1 LVWFASLALRQI
13 SSRQKKSPDL
23 LRGLATF
30 FVFEIT
36 KSTIKENDM
45 NGGFFLRGLLLGFT
59 IAATVGPM
67 SILCIQ
73 RTFNKGYLYGLVSGM
88 GIATADA
95 VYGSIAAFGLTAITG
110 FLVSEQ
116 NWIRLI
122 GGLFLIYLGIRT
134 ILTRP
139 AEKAAEARASYN
151 FAGAYA
157 STLLLTL
164 TNPLTILSFAVIFAG
179 LGVGAT
185 GGNYLTAAL
194 VVAGVF
200 SGSATWWCILTGG
213 ISLLRKRF
221 TTRWLRW
228 LNRISGT
235 AIAIFGIVALVSLR
249 W

>member
-1 LVWFASLALRQI
+1 
-13 SSRQKKSPDL
+13 
-23 LRGLATF
+23 
-30 FVFEIT
+30 
-36 KSTIKENDM
+36 M
-45 NGGFFLRGLLLGFT
+45 NTGFYLRGLLLGFT

-67 SILCIQ
+67 CILCIQ

-95 VYGSIAAFGLTAITG
+95 IYGSIAAFGLTVITS

-139 AEKAAEARASYN
+139 AEKAAEARANNY
-151 FAGAYA
+151 AGAYA

-179 LGVGAT
+179 LGIGAT
-185 GGNYLTAAL
+185 GGNYLAAAL
-194 VVAGVF
+194 VVGGVF
-200 SGSATWWCILTGG
+200 SGSAAWWCILAGG

-221 TTRWLRW
+221 TTTWLRW
-228 LNRISGT
+228 LNRVSGA
-235 AIAIFGIVALVSLR
+235 AITIFGIIALVTIK